1 MTLAAVSMSTDFEYT
16 PTNNHTVAVF
26 IGFVLFHGVLN
37 TLNTAWLARITKV
50 YSDKESLISSIMHS
64 STLLV
69 RLVQLSLYLSVR
81 KIRRMVILCSWKS
94 LIARGGVTMDLL
106 SSLAS

>member
-16 PTNNHTVAVF
+16 PTNNQTVAVF

-50 YSDKESLISSIMHS
+50 TSDKEGLTGSIMHS
-64 STLLV
+64 SILLA
-69 RLVQLSLYLSVR
+69 RLLQLLLYLYAK
-81 KIRRMVILCSWKS
+81 KIKQMDIPYSWKS
-94 LIARGGVTMDLL
+94 
-106 SSLAS
+106 